1 MPAAALTRALG
12 LAAAAS
18 ALAGCMHG
26 SAPVSASDLPGRG
39 LARLVGMKSV
49 TFAWETAPACRLETA
64 TGDAMPSS
72 TWQPLAM
79 NALGGKTLDVAD
91 LRIQK
96 RDGQGHVQAVALA
109 LREGPQSIRWVRNP
123 PSDDEG
129 AVASAWR
136 CVTDPADKDH
146 LAPHLAAR
154 ARKVRLALDSAACSY
169 LTPVLGG
176 PDDLSILPFE
186 VGDQA
191 LFAPAELPASAAR
204 DGSTN
209 VFVGVRLSG
218 ADGHALTLRSD
229 DLDRCFV
236 AADDAAQ
243 DTAGDA
249 PRVAQWLSQ
258 DAPDP
263 AGAPD
268 VPLAALRAATGV
280 DLARC
285 AHDGDGPAEH
295 YECVVPSL
303 RASMVSGSAVAGKP
317 LQLVRERTVDAV
329 HVYGGRVVPATDA
342 VARDVA
348 VNVRSDGSV
357 AGAVAP
363 LLEAAA
369 LDPKKQQA
377 RAALGWRLIR
387 RKDVNAIVEPTDTL
401 TLDVSYTVPAPA
413 TGSAQRKRTWVA
425 GKKDVPNPA
434 FYRNL
439 RDYERV
445 RDELSTVLRAPGAVA
460 PDWHSVLERRLADAK
475 ARVEAT
481 PKQISVDDV
490 QTFAW
495 SGMVIRRSGVAKV
508 KATLRATDGTTL
520 LTTALDVP
528 FEAVD
533 MDDLADPAHGI
544 AAKPAKA
551 PSPADVDKVLAAA
564 IVERADQL
572 IAQAL
577 LKAHL
582 GAAAPPSVQPGSRPW
597 ALAVARRAV
606 SDRPLALVSDWV
618 ETRPDVL
625 KSPILTV
632 AFDLP
637 PDSKD
642 RCFVFTAVPVDP
654 GGDANLVFG
663 VPPAAGS
670 KRFVAIGRDA
680 RPDRDAAFELC
691 NVAPGH
697 YAVGAWQGHDVDQPG
712 ILLSIFDS
720 TPGAAHDDDLRA
732 AASGAPS
739 TATGTEPPTLTAA
752 ARR

>member
-1 MPAAALTRALG
+1 MLAAALSRALG
-12 LAAAAS
+12 LAAVAT
-18 ALAGCMHG
+18 ALAGCVHG
-26 SAPVSASDLPGRG
+26 AAPVRASDLPDAG
-39 LARLVGMKSV
+39 LARLVAMKRV

-79 NALGGKTLDVAD
+79 NALGGKTLDVAE

-96 RDGQGHVQAVALA
+96 RDGEGRVQAVALA

-136 CVTDPADKDH
+136 CVADPANEDH
-146 LAPHLAAR
+146 PAPHLA

-176 PDDLSILPFE
+176 PDDVSILPFD

-191 LFAPAELPASAAR
+191 LFAPAELPASAAKE
-204 DGSTN
+204 GSTG
-209 VFVGVRLSG
+209 VFVGVRLSD
-218 ADGHALTLRSD
+218 ADGHGLTVRAD

-249 PRVAQWLSQ
+249 SRVAHWLSQ
-258 DAPDP
+258 DTPDPGKAPD
-263 AGAPD
+263 AP
-268 VPLAALRAATGV
+268 VAALRAAAGV

-295 YECVVPSL
+295 YECVVPAL
-303 RASMVSGSAVAGKP
+303 RASTVNGSALAGKP

-329 HVYGGRVVPATDA
+329 HVYGGRVVPAPDV
-342 VARDVA
+342 VARDVV

-357 AGAVAP
+357 AGVVAP
-363 LLEAAA
+363 LLDAAS

-413 TGSAQRKRTWVA
+413 TGSAQRKRTWIA

-434 FYRNL
+434 FYRSL

-445 RDELSTVLRAPGAVA
+445 RDELATVLRAPGAVL

-495 SGMVIRRSGVAKV
+495 SGMVIRRSGTAKV
-508 KATLRATDGTTL
+508 KAALRAADGTTL
-520 LTTALDVP
+520 LTAALDVP
-528 FEAVD
+528 FEALD
-533 MDDLADPAHGI
+533 TDDLADPAHGI
-544 AAKPAKA
+544 VAKPAKA
-551 PSPADVDKVLAAA
+551 PTAADVDKALAAA
-564 IVERADQL
+564 IVDRADL
-572 IAQAL
+572 LVAQAL

-582 GAAAPPSVQPGSRPW
+582 GAAAPPSMQTGSRPW
-597 ALAVARRAV
+597 ALAVARRTV

-625 KSPILTV
+625 KSPMLTV

-642 RCFVFTAVPVDP
+642 RCFVLTAVPVDP
-654 GGDANLVFG
+654 SGDANLVFG
-663 VPPAAGS
+663 VPPAPGS

-697 YAVGAWQGHDVDQPG
+697 YALGAWQGRDVDQPG
-712 ILLSIFDS
+712 LLLSIFES
-720 TPGAAHDDDLRA
+720 TSGAAHDDDLRA

-739 TATGTEPPTLTAA
+739 AAPGSEPPTLTVP